1 MKRITFVWIMIVIVL
16 LLFCPL
22 VFAKSQVESL
32 VDAVAYW
39 QEQAILAAIERDR
52 VVEELARI
60 RTERDDL
67 LKDRVTL
74 EEIVSRLKSER
85 DDALA
90 IARAESLLRQQLEA
104 ALMKLAG
111 PRFGVILG
119 ATYDLRSRDP
129 SILAALEFQWK

>member
-22 VFAKSQVESL
+22 AFAKSQVESL

-119 ATYDLRSRDP
+119 VTYDPRNRDP
-129 SILAALEFQWK
+129 SILAALQFQWK

>member
-119 ATYDLRSRDP
+119 VTYDPRNRDP
-129 SILAALEFQWK
+129 SILAALQFQWK

>member
-90 IARAESLLRQQLEA
+90 IVRAESLLRQQLEA

-119 ATYDLRSRDP
+119 ATYDPRNRDP
-129 SILAALEFQWK
+129 SILAALQFQWK